1 MHSHLVRILV
11 QKGSAAK
18 ALGVEHQAHM
28 MKLLVSGKGFDAS
41 GNLKMVNELQ
51 GHLHLNVLRMLREP
65 EVASS
70 FHAIEPCI

>member
-18 ALGVEHQAHM
+18 ALGVEDQAHM

-65 EVASS
+65 EVAS
-70 FHAIEPCI
+70 